1 MFNTFNLR
9 STKLVIKLFYYGKMF
24 SGCLCYRETVSIHKY
39 LKQNLSEHHGQT
51 MNRGKIGN
59 SVAAEPITTE
69 MMESDGLP
77 AIKRS
82 QPVIIPAGV

>member
-1 MFNTFNLR
+1 
-9 STKLVIKLFYYGKMF
+9 
-24 SGCLCYRETVSIHKY
+24 
-39 LKQNLSEHHGQT
+39 
-51 MNRGKIGN
+51 MNRGKNGN

-77 AIKRS
+77 TIKPS